1 MVVAARRCIG
11 CTEHVVNM
19 PQLGWIALWVSNPV
33 SLSMYKLILSSLPTS
48 KISQSTHPFCPP
60 TLLVCKARLLPFI
73 HAALCEVGKYYSV
86 ILSECRVCPANTVA
100 GSPGQTVCPCMEGF
114 YRAEGEEEFPCISES
129 NHDTPHNLCMIFD
142 QSQTRGSSDCSKST
156 HTLNLKFLPKVWI
169 LVA

>member
-1 MVVAARRCIG
+1 MGFQSRFLIYVQTNIVVFAYIKNFSKY
-11 CTEHVVNM
+11 T
-19 PQLGWIALWVSNPV
+19 PF
-33 SLSMYKLILSSLPTS
+33 LSS
-48 KISQSTHPFCPP
+48 
-60 TLLVCKARLLPFI
+60 VCKARLLPFI

-156 HTLNLKFLPKVWI
+156 RSYTQFEIPTKSLDSCCINFCILWWI
-169 LVA
+169 